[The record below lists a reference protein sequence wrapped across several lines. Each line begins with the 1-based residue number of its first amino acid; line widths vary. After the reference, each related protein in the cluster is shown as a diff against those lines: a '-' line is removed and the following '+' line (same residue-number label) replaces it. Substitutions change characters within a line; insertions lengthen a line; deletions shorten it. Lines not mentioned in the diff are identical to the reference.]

1 MRTVFLIF
9 RLICYAAFVV
19 VTLGMVGMLVFGH
32 SGICPSFST
41 GSIRCDSAI
50 AQQLAELTMGIL
62 LVSAFTGLPV
72 LLALLGLFFA
82 IRAAVP
88 ALERA
93 YRKIRPRPE
102 GSEARRE
109 QQGARQQLARM
120 GKIIAYLMVAIIVCG
135 VIAGIY
141 DASTR

>member
-1 MRTVFLIF
+1 MRAVFLIF

-19 VTLGMVGMLVFGH
+19 VTLGMVGMLVLSH
-32 SGICPSFST
+32 PEICPSFST
-41 GSIRCDSAI
+41 GSIRCQSAFL
-50 AQQLAELTMGIL
+50 QELAELTMGIL
-62 LVSAFTGLPV
+62 LVSAFTGLPL
-72 LLALLGLFFA
+72 LLALLGLIFA

-88 ALERA
+88 AIERA

-102 GSEARRE
+102 RSEAPPE
-109 QQGARQQLARM
+109 QRGARQQLARM
-120 GKIIAYLMVAIIVCG
+120 GKIIAYIMVAIIVCG